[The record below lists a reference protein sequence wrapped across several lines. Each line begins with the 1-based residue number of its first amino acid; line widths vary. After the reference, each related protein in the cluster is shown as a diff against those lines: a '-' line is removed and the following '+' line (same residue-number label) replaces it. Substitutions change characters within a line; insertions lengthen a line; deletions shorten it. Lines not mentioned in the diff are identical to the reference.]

1 MEERKSYTYDEA
13 FEASLNYFDGDEL
26 AARVWVNKYAMK
38 DSFGHIFEKSP
49 EDMHWRIANEIARIE
64 QKYPNPMFAQQIF
77 DLIDHFRYI
86 VPAGSPMTGIGN
98 DFQVASLSNC
108 FVVGLDGS
116 ADSYGAIIRIDEEQ
130 VQLMKRRGG
139 VGHDLSHIRPKGT
152 PVKNSALT
160 STGLVPFMERYSNS
174 TREVA
179 QDGRRGALML
189 SVSIKHPDSEAFIDA
204 KMTEGKVTG
213 ANVSVRIDDEFM
225 KAALESRPYI
235 QQFPIDSDN
244 PLVKKEI
251 DASTLWKKIV
261 HNAWKSA
268 EPGVLFW
275 DTIIRESVPDCY
287 ADLGYR
293 TISTNPCGEIPLCP
307 YDSCRLLAINLYSY
321 VKNPFTKEAQFDY
334 DLFRQHV
341 RMAQRIMDDIIDL
354 ELEKIELILAKVESD
369 PESEEVKG
377 AELHLWRKIY
387 DKSGRG
393 RRTGVGI
400 TAEGDMLAAMGLTYG
415 TPEATYFSTDVHKN
429 IAIEAYRSSVEM
441 AKERGAFAIYD
452 AEREKDN
459 PFINRLRSV
468 DAGLYEE
475 MVKFGRRNIACL
487 TIAPTGTTSLM
498 TQTTSGIEPVFMP
511 VYKRR
516 RKVNPG
522 DANAH
527 VDFVDESGDS
537 FEEYIVYHPKF
548 LVWMKQSGLDTTKRY
563 TQEEIDQLVQRSP
576 YYNATANDVD
586 WKEKVRMQG
595 AIQKWV
601 DHSIS
606 VTINLPSDVSEQ
618 LVGELYQEAWKCG
631 CKGCTVYRDGSRA
644 GVLISTKKKEKKDG
658 NAANAQSECNCQPP
672 VVTEIRPKSLEC
684 DVVRFQNNKEKWV
697 AFVGLLDGYPYEI
710 FTGVLDDEDGIA
722 LPKTVVKGNIIKS
735 LDENGNKRYDFQFV
749 NRRGYKTTIEGLS
762 EKFNKEY
769 WNYAKLISGVLR
781 YRMPLTNVLK
791 LISSLSLGD
800 ESINTWKNGVER
812 ALKKYVQD
820 GTEAKGQI
828 CPVCGHESLVYQEG
842 CLICKD
848 CGASR
853 CG

>member
-1 MEERKSYTYDEA
+1 METNKQTFTYEEA
-13 FEASLNYFDGDEL
+13 YEASLNYFDGDQL

-38 DSFGHIFEKSP
+38 DSYGNIYEKTP
-49 EDMHWRIANEIARIE
+49 ADMHWRIANEIARVE
-64 QKYPNPMFAQQIF
+64 QKYQNPMSAQEVF
-77 DLIDHFRYI
+77 DLLDHFRYI

-98 DFQVASLSNC
+98 NYQVASLSNC
-108 FVVGLDGS
+108 FVIGLDGP

-189 SVSIKHPDSEAFIDA
+189 SVSIKHPDAESFIDA

-213 ANVSVRIDDEFM
+213 ANVSVRLDDAFM
-225 KAALESRPYI
+225 QAAVEGRAYT
-235 QQFPIDSDN
+235 QQFPIDSDE
-244 PLVKKEI
+244 PTYVKEVN
-251 DASTLWKKIV
+251 ASQLWKKIV

-287 ADLGYR
+287 ADLGYK

-321 VKNPFTKEAQFDY
+321 VENPFTKDAKFNYE
-334 DLFRQHV
+334 LFRKHV
-341 RMAQRIMDDIIDL
+341 GLAQRIMDDIIDL
-354 ELEKIELILAKVESD
+354 ELEKIELIMEKIESD
-369 PESEEVKG
+369 PENEEVKG
-377 AELHLWRKIY
+377 SERHLWEKIY
-387 DKSGRG
+387 DKSSKG

-400 TAEGDMLAAMGLTYG
+400 TAEGDMIAAMGLTYG
-415 TPEATYFSTDVHKN
+415 TPEATYFSTDIHKN
-429 IAIEAYRSSVEM
+429 IAIEAYRSSVQM

-452 AEREKDN
+452 TEREKNN
-459 PFINRLRSV
+459 PFVNRIKSV
-468 DAGLYEE
+468 DPALYEE
-475 MVKFGRRNIACL
+475 MAQYGRRNIACL

-516 RKVNPG
+516 RKVNPN
-522 DANAH
+522 DTNVH
-527 VDFVDESGDS
+527 VDFVDETGDS

-548 LVWMKQSGLDTTKRY
+548 LTWMKVNNIDTEKRY
-563 TQEEIDQLVQRSP
+563 TQQEIDALVQQSP
-576 YYNATANDVD
+576 YYKATANDVD
-586 WKEKVRMQG
+586 WREKVRMQG
-595 AIQKWV
+595 SIQKWV

-606 VTINLPSDVSEQ
+606 VTINLPNDVSEE
-618 LVGELYQEAWKCG
+618 LVNELYVEAWRSG

-644 GVLISTKKKEKKDG
+644 GVLIATSDKKD
-658 NAANAQSECNCQPP
+658 NKKECNCEPP
-672 VVTEIRPKSLEC
+672 VVTEVRPKSLDC

-722 LPKTVVKGNIIKS
+722 LPKTVVKGHIIKS
-735 LDENGNKRYDFQFV
+735 IDEEGNKRYDFQFE

-781 YRMPLTNVLK
+781 YRMPLTNVIK
-791 LISSLSLGD
+791 LVNQLSLGN
-800 ESINTWKNGVER
+800 ENINTWKNGVER
-812 ALKKYVQD
+812 ALKKYIQD
-820 GTEAKGQI
+820 GTEAKGQK